1 MNFVLQILYLILAN
15 SSRFIIPI
23 LFLPL
28 SARLL
33 SNSDFEAL
41 SITISFATWVAIVI
55 EFGFNYSSAKQI
67 KYDSNKVKVISVI
80 NSTLSAKIILSLL
93 AIILGIYT
101 SFYVGK
107 THFIYVLLFWLY
119 S

>member
-55 EFGFNYSSAKQI
+55 EFGFNIHQQ
-67 KYDSNKVKVISVI
+67 NK
-80 NSTLSAKIILSLL
+80 
-93 AIILGIYT
+93 
-101 SFYVGK
+101 
-107 THFIYVLLFWLY
+107 
-119 S
+119 

>member
-55 EFGFNYSSAKQI
+55 EFGFNYSS
-67 KYDSNKVKVISVI
+67 
-80 NSTLSAKIILSLL
+80 
-93 AIILGIYT
+93 
-101 SFYVGK
+101 
-107 THFIYVLLFWLY
+107 
-119 S
+119 